1 METEKPTR
9 LYFVALLYSAFP
21 LFVFLVGWCAWFV
34 ALPVIGFVLYLLAN
48 ACKQIGLRSISEKA
62 QVVPVVI
69 TGIFSIIWVATTGVW
84 NLGFGRTQDWDV
96 MRNDLLSTLTEHSW
110 PVTHSFEGSSAIWS
124 MRHYLGFYLPGPLA
138 GKVAGDNLSVALTAT
153 GVWMFFGVWITLL
166 MLLKLFGA
174 YGFRKYLSL
183 SLFIAFSGLDVI
195 GSRIQGA
202 LSLRPSNLIHGGHIE
217 WWAERYQFSSN
228 TTLLHWVPQH
238 ALPSWIGA
246 LLVIH
251 IVRSRQNLHLLPVIP
266 LFAMLW
272 SPFAAV
278 GITLLALLLLI
289 SAGDVSEFFARIRKL
304 PLFIFSLLAIG
315 FTLLLYLQSGASG
328 IPHSLLLAHDSFTH
342 NIKMLIEFI
351 SLEFGIVAGLTG
363 ILLRHKIRENLIIS
377 FGLILILMI
386 VVGWYNDFAMRVSP
400 ALLVV
405 ILVNACEA
413 IFTTPKRGSHRL
425 VQMALVGVLTLGAIT
440 PLFEFVTR
448 YQTPFTSLQS
458 PCIDTGCGSDL
469 TSSRLRNYN
478 WTDQGVIFLRKAGT

>member
-9 LYFVALLYSAFP
+9 LYFVALLYLTFP
-21 LFVFLVGWCAWFV
+21 LFLFFIGWCSWFV
-34 ALPVIGFVLYLLAN
+34 ALPAIGFLLHLLVN
-48 ACKQIGLRSISEKA
+48 VCKQIGRRSISEKV
-62 QVVPVVI
+62 QVAPVVV
-69 TGIFSIIWVATTGVW
+69 TGIFSLVWVATTGVW

-96 MRNDLLSTLTEHSW
+96 MRNDLLSTLTKHSW
-110 PVTHSFEGSSAIWS
+110 PVTHTFADSSAVWS

-138 GKVAGDNLSVALTAT
+138 GKMAGDNLSVTLFAT
-153 GVWMFFGVWITLL
+153 GVWMFCGVWMAM
-166 MLLKLFGA
+166 MLLQKLFGA
-174 YGFRKYLSL
+174 YGLRKYLSL

-228 TTLLHWVPQH
+228 STLLHWVPQH

-246 LLVIH
+246 LMVIH

-278 GITLLALLLLI
+278 GIILLALLLLI
-289 SAGDVSEFFARIRKL
+289 SAGDLSKFFARIRKM
-304 PLFIFSLLAIG
+304 PLFIFSFLVISIA
-315 FTLLLYLQSGASG
+315 LLLYLQSGTSD
-328 IPHSLLLAHDSFTH
+328 IPRSLLLAHGSFTH
-342 NIKMLIEFI
+342 NIKMLIEFVP
-351 SLEFGIVAGLTG
+351 LEFGIVAGLTG
-363 ILLRHKIRENLIIS
+363 ILLRHKIRENIIIS
-377 FGLILILMI
+377 LGLILVLMI
-386 VVGWYNDFAMRVSP
+386 VVGFYNDFAMRVSP

-413 IFTTPKRGSHRL
+413 LFTTPKRRSHRL
-425 VQMALVGVLTLGAIT
+425 VQMALVGVLALGAIT

-448 YQTPFTSLQS
+448 YQTPFTSLRS
-458 PCIDTGCGSDL
+458 PCIDTGCDSDL
-469 TSSRLRNYN
+469 TSSKLRNYN
-478 WTDQGVIFLRKAGT
+478 WTDQGAIFLRKAGT